1 MRRTI
6 AVFGGGALAIVLSQ
20 FPEYAQQYTQRLAG
34 AVDEL
39 RIIVDDFDRDADAEG
54 MSRTEALSSLQQDE
68 DQFVVRRGD
77 SASRS
82 FARYEELTASLAR
95 VRNAGPWERA
105 ALLPEFLDSEVG
117 ARTLEDF
124 KPAVPVTLEGIAWAG
139 AGFAVG
145 YLIVSALWR
154 FLAMPFRRRYPSGG
168 RI

>member
-20 FPEYAQQYTQRLAG
+20 FPEYAQQYTQRLGG

-39 RIIVDDFDRDADAEG
+39 HAIVERLESNATARGLTREEAIKRYSANLDEFIVAEG
-54 MSRTEALSSLQQDE
+54 TSLATT
-68 DQFVVRRGD
+68 VR
-77 SASRS
+77 
-82 FARYEELTASLAR
+82 RYEELTASLNR

-139 AGFAVG
+139 AGFGVG